1 MRLTRS
7 PRASSRQPMEAAAR
21 PFPNEDTT
29 PPVTK
34 MYLADISATSL
45 DDLEVCAW
53 CARLSIAG
61 LGGLGKWKI
70 RARGLMSRNLCGL
83 SESVAGGVSGF
94 ADLLWVVGY
103 MGVAHREVVCSDDAG
118 ACASR
123 HPDGVKLRCGLISRS
138 GPVFSG
144 MFG

>member
-34 MYLADISATSL
+34 MYLADMSATSL
-45 DDLEVCAW
+45 FGFSICAW

-61 LGGLGKWKI
+61 SGYGGNGLTFLRGFRAVGLEAVDVFVFEDGLGI
-70 RARGLMSRNLCGL
+70 T
-83 SESVAGGVSGF
+83 
-94 ADLLWVVGY
+94 LLRDYEHG
-103 MGVAHREVVCSDDAG
+103 
-118 ACASR
+118 
-123 HPDGVKLRCGLISRS
+123 
-138 GPVFSG
+138 
-144 MFG
+144 